1 MLLMDKLTSQ
11 VNEIFEEKKPK
22 GRLAKSISLAV
33 QLVLAY
39 YIVKQTGH
47 IYYLLTDPC

>member
-22 GRLAKSISLAV
+22 NRLAKGIVLAV
-33 QLVLAY
+33 QLILAV
-39 YIVKQTGH
+39 YIAKQIGH